1 MSELCLTLLCPP
13 EVEEKLIDL
22 LLLLPDAR
30 VFSSTARAAHG
41 MSHEYLDQKEQV
53 LGWARTVEVRALICA
68 DEQAGLLEM
77 LRQQFSGVGI
87 RYWTMPVVDSG
98 VIL

>member
-22 LLLLPDAR
+22 LLLMPNAR
-30 VFSSTARAAHG
+30 VFSSTARSAHG
-41 MSHEYLDQKEQV
+41 MSEEYMDEKEQV
-53 LGWARTVEVRALICA
+53 LGWTRTTEVRALITA
-68 DEQAGLLEM
+68 DEQTALLET